1 MMDFSVVVCTY
12 KRYDLVRNCLTYLER
27 LNHLL
32 SASFEIVVVE
42 NTPENSR
49 QDMSWV
55 TKFSNARIVIENETG
70 LSAARNAG
78 VRSSFGE
85 IIIFLDDDA
94 EVHENWLDSIAT
106 AFKKNSSAQMIGGK
120 VLPKYSMMA
129 KPEWVSK
136 KCEELLSCI
145 DWGNA
150 TRVLKNTEWVAG
162 ANLAYRRKVFDLYGL
177 FSTNLGRKGEASL
190 LSNEES
196 ELNSRIPKLAR
207 FYCGQAVVDHVIAP
221 ERIDRQWF
229 RRRIFWQ
236 AISDVIGGAVSK
248 GERDLFFS
256 NYIHD
261 LLKVPAEYRTAK
273 SLFYECETSDEFDN
287 QLNQIYRQAIALSI
301 GGSTWESLVL

>member
-1 MMDFSVVVCTY
+1 MTDFSVVVCTY

-32 SASFEIVVVE
+32 SASFEVVVVE
-42 NTPENSR
+42 NTPKNSR

-55 TKFSNARIVIENETG
+55 TNFSNARIVIENETG

-78 VRSSFGE
+78 VRSSLGE

-94 EVHENWLDSIAT
+94 EVHENWLDCIAT
-106 AFKKNSSAQMIGGK
+106 AFKKNSAAQMMGGK
-120 VLPKYSMMA
+120 VLPKYSLMA

-145 DWGNA
+145 DWGNS

-162 ANLAYRRKVFDLYGL
+162 ANLAYRRKVFDSYGL
-177 FSTNLGRKGEASL
+177 FSTNLGRKGESSL

-196 ELNSRIPKLAR
+196 DFNSRIPKLAK
-207 FYCGQAVVDHVIAP
+207 FYCGHAVVDHVIAP
-221 ERIDRQWF
+221 ERLDRQWF
-229 RRRIFWQ
+229 RRRVFWQ

-248 GERDLFFS
+248 DERDSFFS
-256 NYIHD
+256 NYIHG
-261 LLKVPAEYRTAK
+261 LLKVPAEHRTAK
-273 SLFYECETSDEFDN
+273 SLFYACETSDEFDQ
-287 QLNQIYRQAIALSI
+287 QLNQIYRQAIALAI

>member
-1 MMDFSVVVCTY
+1 MTDFSVIVCTY
-12 KRYDLVRNCLTYLER
+12 KRYDLVLNCLTYLER

-32 SASFEIVVVE
+32 SGSFEVVVVE

-55 TKFSNARIVIENETG
+55 TKFSNARVVIENETG
-70 LSAARNAG
+70 LSAARNMG
-78 VRSSFGE
+78 VRSSNGE

-94 EVHENWLDSIAT
+94 EVHENWLDNLAT
-106 AFKKNSSAQMIGGK
+106 AFKKNSAAQMMGGK
-120 VLPKYSMMA
+120 VLPKYSLMA

-145 DWGNA
+145 DWGTT

-162 ANLAYRRKVFDLYGL
+162 ANLAYRRKVFDSHGL

-196 ELNSRIPKLAR
+196 EFNLRIPKLAR

-221 ERIDRQWF
+221 ERLDRQWF
-229 RRRIFWQ
+229 RRRVFWQ
-236 AISDVIGGAVSK
+236 AISDVISQAVTTGDRDSLFSSYIK
-248 GERDLFFS
+248 GV
-256 NYIHD
+256 
-261 LLKVPAEYRTAK
+261 LKVPAEYRTAK
-273 SLFYECETSDEFDN
+273 SLFYECDNSDEFDH

-301 GGSTWESLVL
+301 GGSSWEKLVL